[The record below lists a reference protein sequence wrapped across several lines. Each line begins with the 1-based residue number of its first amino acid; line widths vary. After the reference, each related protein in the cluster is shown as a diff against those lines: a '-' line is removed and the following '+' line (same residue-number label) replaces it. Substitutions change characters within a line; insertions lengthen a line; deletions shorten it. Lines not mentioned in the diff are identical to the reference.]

1 MVVCRNENAVLQT
14 CRPLVLS
21 FHYTSCQKS
30 ILYVV
35 DKIHRTV
42 MPFENLKTLRAVRA
56 CSIFNIIFLDEVFS
70 IFRCEKYKEIIT
82 APVS

>member
-35 DKIHRTV
+35 DEIHRTV
-42 MPFENLKTLRAVRA
+42 MPFENLKTHRAVR
-56 CSIFNIIFLDEVFS
+56 VFS
-70 IFRCEKYKEIIT
+70 I
-82 APVS
+82 

>member
-1 MVVCRNENAVLQT
+1 VVCRNENAVLQT

-35 DKIHRTV
+35 DEIHRTV
-42 MPFENLKTLRAVRA
+42 MPCENLK
-56 CSIFNIIFLDEVFS
+56 
-70 IFRCEKYKEIIT
+70 IT
-82 APVS
+82 AQRVNFQYNISRRSIQYLSL

>member
-14 CRPLVLS
+14 CRPLILS

-35 DKIHRTV
+35 DEIHRRTV
-42 MPFENLKTLRAVRA
+42 MPFENLKNHRAAR
-56 CSIFNIIFLDEVFS
+56 EFS
-70 IFRCEKYKEIIT
+70 I
-82 APVS
+82 